1 MNTALLLLAAALAP
15 WQDPQINEIN
25 RLPARGVSIPCE
37 TEQLAFD
44 ILGGE
49 RDKFES
55 RWLQSLNGE
64 WDFKWKREP
73 KRDWEK
79 SAKIAVPGCWQ
90 LQGAYDPALYTNSR
104 YPIALTAPDPMGEP
118 EKDFT
123 SYELRNPVGLYTT
136 TFKRPWR
143 WFFRRTVIHFDGVSS
158 AFYVRVNGKEVGYS
172 EDSRLPVEFDLTPYL
187 KWFG

>member
-90 LQGAYDPALYTNSR
+90 LQGGYDPALYVNVR
-104 YPIALTAPDPMGEP
+104 FPIGFDGSGDPMVEAP
-118 EKDFT
+118 EGYT
-123 SYELRNPVGLYTT
+123 AREYPNPVGLY
-136 TFKRPWR
+136 
-143 WFFRRTVIHFDGVSS
+143 S
-158 AFYVRVNGKEVGYS
+158 
-172 EDSRLPVEFDLTPYL
+172 
-187 KWFG
+187 